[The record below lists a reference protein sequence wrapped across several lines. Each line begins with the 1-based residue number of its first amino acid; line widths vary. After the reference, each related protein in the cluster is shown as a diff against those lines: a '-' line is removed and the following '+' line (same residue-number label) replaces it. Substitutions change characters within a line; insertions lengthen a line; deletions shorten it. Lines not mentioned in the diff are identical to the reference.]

1 MTIINREVLAAAY
14 KSFRAIF
21 LEAGAAADKTWK
33 DLVTLIPSGAE
44 SETYNWL
51 ASLGSMREWI
61 GDRVIQGLKA
71 FGWTI
76 TNKEW
81 EKTIAV
87 DRKEFLFDKLALVKP
102 RIQDLAQ
109 EWNNH
114 VWELVGG
121 LLVNGFTTL
130 CYDGQYFFDPDH
142 PVGGVSVSN
151 KTTDKLDATSLAT
164 AIAAIRLMKTDEGKS
179 MRLGQVLTL
188 IVGPLEEANA
198 KTLLNAE
205 QIDGTT
211 NVMRGAAKLV
221 VLPDIQDHAWF
232 LGDFSKSVRPFIMQV
247 VKEGEFVAMDDAKD
261 ENVFMRHEY
270 LYGIDSIDNAGYSLW
285 QLMYGSTGA
294 GS

>member
-21 LEAGAAADKTWK
+21 LETGAALDKSWK
-33 DLVTLIPSGAE
+33 DLVTLIPSSAE

-51 ASLGSMREWI
+51 ASIGSMREWI
-61 GDRVIQGLKA
+61 GDRIIQGLKA
-71 FGWTI
+71 AGLTI
-76 TNKEW
+76 VNKEW

-102 RIQDLAQ
+102 RIQDLAS

-114 VWELVGG
+114 VWELIGG
-121 LLVNGFTTL
+121 LLVNGFTAL
-130 CYDGQYFFDPDH
+130 CYDGQYFFDDDH

-151 KTTDKLDATSLAT
+151 KTTDKLDAESLGNG
-164 AIAAIRLMKTDEGKS
+164 IAAIRLMKTDEGKS
-179 MRLGQVLTL
+179 MRLGQILTL
-188 IVGPLEEANA
+188 IVGPLEENNA
-198 KTLLNAE
+198 RTLLTAE
-205 QIDGTT
+205 TINGTT

-232 LGDFSKSVRPFIMQV
+232 LGDFSKSIRPFILQV
-247 VKEGEFVAMDDAKD
+247 VKEGEFVAMDDPKD
-261 ENVFMRHEY
+261 ENVFMRKEY
-270 LYGIDSIDNAGYSLW
+270 VYGIDSIDNAGYSLW